1 MWLRLAA
8 AALVELTYAL
18 TTRVWLRARYDGIEL
33 ELLTTVGRLVS
44 FAVFFL
50 LFRDLILSRQ
60 PQARRALHPAPV
72 CAVVLLFLA
81 PTLIGNYALPGLTAQ
96 IVFAATSAV
105 VALKEEALYRG
116 VLQTFLESR
125 LGVLTAVALSNV
137 GFTLYHYGAQPFTA
151 WNLAEIFLAGC
162 ALGLLYAATGS
173 LLLAVAVHAVND
185 AIWAFTPIL
194 GSPLPKPLGSVLI
207 FSAVVLCAMWL
218 LRSNNAFQP
227 TASLRSARLSAGVGL
242 HE

>member
-1 MWLRLAA
+1 MWLRLSA
-8 AALVELTYAL
+8 AALAELTYAL
-18 TTRVWLRARYDGIEL
+18 TTRVWLRARYDGVEL
-33 ELLTTVGRLVS
+33 ELLTTAGRLVTLLI
-44 FAVFFL
+44 FFL

-60 PQARRALHPAPV
+60 PQPRRALHPAPLG
-72 CAVVLLFLA
+72 AVVLLFLA
-81 PTLIGNYALPGLTAQ
+81 PILIGNYALPSLTSQ
-96 IVFAATSAV
+96 IVFAATSVA
-105 VALKEEALYRG
+105 VALKEEVLYRG
-116 VLQTFLESR
+116 VLQNLLESR

-137 GFTLYHYGAQPFTA
+137 VFTLYHYGAQPFTA
-151 WNLAEIFLAGC
+151 WNLTEIFLSGS

-218 LRSNNAFQP
+218 LRSNNAFQA
-227 TASLRSARLSAGVGL
+227 TASLRSAAPERGR
-242 HE
+242 